1 MLIKETIVVEGIHD
15 QSALSQVVKAHI
27 IVTNG
32 LHISPSTIE
41 LIAFHA
47 STNGVIVLTDPDTP
61 GKKIREK
68 LSHIPNIKHVYLQ
81 SKDARHRN
89 KVGVEYASSE
99 TLLDALQNVISNE
112 SVHSTLNLKDLMD
125 LDLSY
130 GDQSSNRR
138 QSLIHHFHLCE
149 GNAKAFI
156 KQCQS
161 LNISKED
168 IMKVLNHD

>member
-68 LSHIPNIKHVYLQ
+68 LNHIPNLKHAYLQ
-81 SKDARHRN
+81 SKDVRHKA
-89 KVGVEYASSE
+89 KVGVEYASPE
-99 TLLDALQNVISNE
+99 IILEALKNVISPELN
-112 SVHSTLNLKDLMD
+112 HSTLNLNDLMD

-130 GDQSSNRR
+130 GLDSASRR
-138 QSLIHHFHLCE
+138 QMLIKHFHLSE

-161 LNISKED
+161 LNISKD
-168 IMKVLNHD
+168 DLKKVLNHD

>member
-47 STNGVIVLTDPDTP
+47 SSNGVIVLTDPDTP

-68 LSHIPNIKHVYLQ
+68 LSHIPNLKHAYLQ
-81 SKDARHRN
+81 SKDARHKS
-89 KVGVEYASSE
+89 KVGVEYASPE
-99 TLLDALQNVISNE
+99 ILLDALRNLISPE
-112 SVHSTLNLKDLMD
+112 SNHSTLNLNDLMD

-130 GDQSSNRR
+130 GVEAASRR
-138 QSLIHHFHLCE
+138 HTLIKHFHLSE
-149 GNAKAFI
+149 GNSKSFI

-161 LNISKED
+161 LNITKED
-168 IMKVLNHD
+168 LMKVLNHD

>member
-32 LHISPSTIE
+32 LHISLAIIE
-41 LIAFHA
+41 LITFHA

-68 LSHIPNIKHVYLQ
+68 LSHIPNIKHAYLQ
-81 SKDARHRN
+81 SKDARHKT
-89 KVGVEYASSE
+89 KVGVEYASSL
-99 TLLDALQNVISNE
+99 TLLDALKNVISPN
-112 SVHSTLNLKDLMD
+112 STQSTLNLNDLMD

-130 GDQSSNRR
+130 GEHASNRR
-138 QSLIHHFHLCE
+138 QYLIQHFHLCE

-156 KQCQS
+156 KQCQN

-168 IMKVLNHD
+168 IIEVLNHD